1 MVLLFGCIYGSKV
14 VIIKEDTDVEGGVGV
29 GVSVTGGREE

>member
-14 VIIKEDTDVEGGVGV
+14 VIIKEDTDVGGVGV
-29 GVSVTGGREE
+29 GFSVTGGREE